1 MAGIYIHV
9 PFCRQKC
16 LYCDFYSVASQ
27 LKRKQLVDS
36 LVAEI
41 GYQHN
46 YLGRLPITTIYFG
59 GGTPSTLSADE
70 LGRLLTAV
78 NSQFCLDT
86 AAEITLE
93 ANPEDLTPR
102 YLAELRQLGIN
113 RLSVGIQSFV
123 DNHLIYFGRKH
134 TAGEAIAAIENA
146 RKAGFYN
153 ISADLIYGFP
163 SLTREQWKSNV
174 ETMVSLRVEHISAY
188 QLMVEKGSV
197 FYKQQQNGKFSSV
210 DDGESADNYH
220 VLTDYLGNHGYEHY
234 ELSNFCRPGFHSRH
248 NSSYWIG
255 EPYLGL
261 GPSAHSFD
269 GTNRKW
275 NVSSVEKYCKAVS
288 EGGTWWEDEF
298 LSERDRY
305 NELIITRLRTKRGLL
320 NKEVAQL
327 SLDRQAMFLSQASV
341 FEKKGLLRR
350 VTDGW
355 IIPEDAW
362 LISDGIMS
370 DLMEI

>member
-46 YLGRLPITTIYFG
+46 YLGRLPINTIYFG

-70 LGRLLTAV
+70 LGQLLTAV
-78 NSQFCLDT
+78 NSQFCVDT

-146 RKAGFYN
+146 RKADFYN

-163 SLTREQWKSNV
+163 SLAREQWKSNV
-174 ETMVSLRVEHISAY
+174 ETMVGLQVEHISAY

-210 DDGESADNYH
+210 DDDESADNYH

-288 EGGTWWEDEF
+288 EGGTWWEDEI

-362 LISDGIMS
+362 LVSDGIMS

>member
-46 YLGRLPITTIYFG
+46 YLGRLPINTIYFG

-78 NSQFCLDT
+78 NSQFCVDA

-163 SLTREQWKSNV
+163 SLTREQWKCNV
-174 ETMVSLRVEHISAY
+174 ETMVGLQVEHISAY

-210 DDGESADNYH
+210 DDDESADNYH

-288 EGGTWWEDEF
+288 EGGTWWEDEI

>member
-46 YLGRLPITTIYFG
+46 YLGRLPINTIYFG

-70 LGRLLTAV
+70 LGRLLTSV
-78 NSQFCLDT
+78 NSQFCVDA

-146 RKAGFYN
+146 RMAGFYN

-163 SLTREQWKSNV
+163 GLAREQWKSNV
-174 ETMVSLRVEHISAY
+174 ETMVGLQVEHISAY

-210 DDGESADNYH
+210 DDDESADNYH

-362 LISDGIMS
+362 LVSDGIMS